1 MSTNRTNPEFLNG
14 VPELLVLRLLRQ
26 RPMYGYQIVQA
37 IKDASQSRFE
47 FGEGCIYPI
56 LHRLQAQKDL
66 LSRRESVDNRTRV
79 VYHLTPQGKTRLEDS
94 SRKWGAVVA
103 AVQAVLEGGLPHASI
118 DMA

>member
-1 MSTNRTNPEFLNG
+1 MASESALAAG
-14 VPELLVLRLLRQ
+14 LSELMVLRLVQ
-26 RPMYGYQIVQA
+26 EQEMYGYEIVQA

-79 VYHLTPQGKTRLEDS
+79 VYHLTPQGKTRLEKS
-94 SRKWGAVVA
+94 SRKWADVVA
-103 AVQAVLEGGLPHASI
+103 SVQAVLEGGLPHASI